1 MAIDLTKLFSAD
13 ELSDKKLRGT
23 LLKALKEN
31 FLKDFDY
38 LKFRQ
43 SVHQLQAMDLDEK
56 TSFKSAFATA
66 TTMGFTKAKLNK
78 TAQHYLN
85 VLDKEKRSF
94 AEALNNQVAS
104 KVDAKKIKTTEYQ
117 KAVKTAEEKIKQLQ
131 NEIEND
137 KTKITNIDQEIEND
151 QLKINETRDK
161 FLVSF
166 DNIYESIRKD
176 VGLIDEYL

>member
-1 MAIDLTKLFSAD
+1 MAIDLTKLFEPS

-43 SVHQLQAMDLDEK
+43 SVSQLKEMDLDEK

-66 TTMGFTKAKLNK
+66 STMGLTKSKLNK

-104 KVDAKKIKTTEYQ
+104 KVDAKKIKTDEYQ
-117 KAVKTAEEKIKQLQ
+117 KAIKTAEEKIKQLQ
-131 NEIEND
+131 TEI
-137 KTKITNIDQEIEND
+137 
-151 QLKINETRDK
+151 
-161 FLVSF
+161 V
-166 DNIYESIRKD
+166 
-176 VGLIDEYL
+176 